1 MGTIVRRGEKFRAV
15 VRIGKHPAQTKTF
28 EKHSDAKKWITAV
41 EADLQ
46 NRKVTDPKTK
56 IIYLLEAYERDVL
69 PKRRAKL
76 APSHWKHDIPA
87 MKRYFGELT
96 MHDLAGDGGITW
108 AMKVSPVLSAA
119 SKTDYFL
126 RMLGFLRQF
135 ELNFGTV
142 VPWDDLTL
150 CRKKLFDN
158 GVFMASE
165 ERDRR
170 ISPAEVATI
179 KENLRPSRTVPTGR
193 IIDFCIASCMRISE
207 VCRLRKSDYNRDAGT
222 ILIRDRKHPRKKMGN
237 HKLVPLLGDARQL
250 IEDQIAYLET
260 HRRPG
265 KKHENDDL
273 IFPYHADY
281 ISVVF
286 HEATIK
292 GEVDN
297 CVLHDT
303 RHEGISRLFEAGYQI
318 QEVALVSG
326 HLDWKSL
333 RRYTHI
339 QPAALAAKDLMK
351 RNQLDNADEKL
362 RKLLESPQ
370 VVQLLQALLQQAA

>member
-28 EKHSDAKKWITAV
+28 ERQADARKWIAAT
-41 EADLQ
+41 EADLHK
-46 NRKVTDPKTK
+46 RRPTDPNVL
-56 IIYLLEAYERDVL
+56 ILHLMEAYERDVL
-69 PKRRAKL
+69 PGRREKMA
-76 APSHWKHDIPA
+76 ATHWKHDIPM
-87 MKRYFGELT
+87 MKKHFGHLT
-96 MHDLAGDGGITW
+96 MADLAGDGAIRW
-108 AMKVSPVLSAA
+108 AVSREGLSAA

-158 GVFMASE
+158 GIFVAGE
-165 ERDRR
+165 ERERR
-170 ISPAEVATI
+170 MSPAEVVLV
-179 KENLRPSRTVPTGR
+179 KEHLRPSRTVPMPR

-207 VCRLRKSDYNRDAGT
+207 VCRLRRSDYNREDGT

-250 IEDQIAYLET
+250 IEDQLVYLEA
-260 HRRPG
+260 HRRPSA
-265 KKHENDDL
+265 KHANTDL

-286 HEATIK
+286 HEAVVAAGI
-292 GEVDN
+292 VDL
-297 CVLHDT
+297 VLHDT

-339 QPAALAAKDLMK
+339 QPAALAAKDLM
-351 RNQLDNADEKL
+351 RRTQTTEPDEKL

-370 VVQLLQALLQQAA
+370 IVQLLQTLLQQAA